1 MTTNL
6 IILVLWLYLILSVI
20 VLFRLIHEYLFVTVL
35 NYFRSKNKKEINIF
49 INIDDVRKE

>member
-6 IILVLWLYLILSVI
+6 IIFVLWLYLILSVI
-20 VLFRLIHEYLFVTVL
+20 VLFRLIHEYLFVTIL